1 MTETESEINININ
14 IPSVSKPIAVV
25 EGLRDQILRSDAAK
39 FWISISGPTNFRL
52 AFFFF

>member
-1 MTETESEINININ
+1 MADRHKKKNRK
-14 IPSVSKPIAVV
+14 KPQHYYTVKLR
-25 EGLRDQILRSDAAK
+25 LRDQILRSDAAK